1 MQPNTPHAVL
11 TPNAA
16 ICHGGHY
23 YATSTIRWTCYG
35 VFIGFVLN
43 SIITNTEHTS
53 AAMLFFRRLT
63 EYWHL
68 VYGCS
73 KETQADGMWIVVNDT
88 GFWFVAG
95 PLPFPVVHVPNV
107 SMFEGLHDLF
117 SLLNILELSN
127 ILHFKTY
134 TKTGLTGAE
143 WKEMIRGR
151 LKAREI
157 ICWVLQNYLFEG
169 EHSIE
174 SFYWSYLAYQTHAL
188 LNGKI
193 FAEKDQIYSANED
206 FIAHQVQRLIK

>member
-1 MQPNTPHAVL
+1 M
-11 TPNAA
+11 
-16 ICHGGHY
+16 
-23 YATSTIRWTCYG
+23 
-35 VFIGFVLN
+35 
-43 SIITNTEHTS
+43 
-53 AAMLFFRRLT
+53 
-63 EYWHL
+63 
-68 VYGCS
+68 
-73 KETQADGMWIVVNDT
+73 
-88 GFWFVAG
+88 
-95 PLPFPVVHVPNV
+95 VHVPNV
-107 SMFEGLHDLF
+107 STFEGLHDLF

-143 WKEMIRGR
+143 RKEMIRGR

-157 ICWVLQNYLFEG
+157 VRWVLRNYLFEG

-206 FIAHQVQRLIK
+206 FIAHQVQRLINKTFLHSDQFWEHWEQYSEVKTFAWPSTKTFVVRVKDPEERTAGLSYVL